1 VSPVNPQ
8 IFREYDIRGVADR
21 DLTDEAV
28 RAIGQAFGQRMSERT
43 KGKLCVGR
51 DVRLSSPR
59 IRDALIHGLLDQGMH
74 VIDVGEV
81 PTPALYYA
89 VLHEKADG
97 GVMVTGSHNPIEYN
111 GLKLSDGISSLHG
124 PEIQDLRRRIF
135 GAGVLPERGTVE
147 TKSVDDSYLHD
158 LTKRIK
164 LKRPLK
170 VVVDPGNGAASI
182 LGPKF
187 LRALGCDVT
196 AIFAEPD
203 GRFPNHLPDPTVPE
217 LMRSLQ
223 EKVRETGADLGIG
236 FDGDADRVGAV
247 DEKGRLLY
255 GDQLLALY
263 AADVLKSHPGEP
275 IIFEVKCSQ
284 GLVDWVKA
292 KGGVPVMWKAGHSL
306 IKAKMRETKA
316 PLGGE
321 MSGHMFFADEFPGYD
336 DALYGAGRLLRLLAA
351 ERRPLSAMVDELPQ
365 SRYVSTPE
373 LRLDCTDERK
383 FAIVDAVRE
392 HFAARHEVIDI
403 DGARVQFGDG
413 WALIRASNTQP
424 VLVVRFEAVSKER
437 LQAIAREVY
446 DVLARYPEVTVPV
459 LQS

>member
-1 VSPVNPQ
+1 MSPANPQ

-28 RAIGQAFGQRMSERT
+28 RQIGQAFAQRMSER
-43 KGKLCVGR
+43 KKRLLCVGR

-59 IRDALIHGLLDQGMH
+59 IRDALVQGLNDQGAR
-74 VIDVGEV
+74 VIDVGQV

-89 VLHEKADG
+89 VLHLKADG

-111 GLKLSDGISSLHG
+111 GLKLSDGVSSLHG
-124 PEIQDLRRRIF
+124 DEIQDLRLRTA
-135 GAGVLPERGTVE
+135 GVGVLPERGTVE
-147 TKSVDDSYLHD
+147 TASVDEDYLDD
-158 LTKRIK
+158 LRSRIT
-164 LKRPLK
+164 LKRKLR

-182 LGPKF
+182 LGPA
-187 LRALGCDVT
+187 LIRALGCEVD

-203 GRFPNHLPDPTVPE
+203 GRFPNHLPDPTVPA

-223 EKVRETGADLGIG
+223 ERVRETGADLGIG
-236 FDGDADRVGAV
+236 FDGDADRIGAV

-263 AADVLKSHPGEP
+263 AADVLVKHQGEP

-284 GLVDWVKA
+284 GLVEWIQA
-292 KGGVPVMWKAGHSL
+292 KGGKPIMWKAGHSL

-336 DALYGAGRLLRLLAA
+336 DALYAAGRLLRLLAA
-351 ERRPLSAMVDELPQ
+351 QKRPLSELVDELPQ
-365 SRYVSTPE
+365 SKYVSTPE

-392 HFAARHEVIDI
+392 HFASRHEVIDI

-424 VLVVRFEAVSKER
+424 VLVVRFEAVNQER

-446 DVLARYPEVTVPV
+446 ETLAAFPEVKVPA